1 MKFNISSSVNEYKPQ
16 KKVGK
21 KLLKKPT
28 KMNYQ
33 NNDPDY
39 IQKENEGFLEFAKR
53 LETLWDMEKEITIEI
68 FFKVFIEG
76 IRDTEVKIN
85 TKRWFEE
92 VGNTEIFKNFVKEKG
107 YLYTKIVIDVVEKF
121 QKEKDE
127 KTERVN
133 LIVKI
138 DELLKDEYNDDVVE
152 QIQKEK
158 DKKTETVQYSTV
170 KKVIAKIDEVL
181 KQAEEDMANTP
192 INNYIENVAEK
203 IQKEKDKKPE
213 TVKNLIAKI
222 DESLKQA
229 EEDMANTPI
238 NNYIEIED
246 ESDFDEDDEIVL
258 FETET
263 DGETEQE

>member
-1 MKFNISSSVNEYKPQ
+1 
-16 KKVGK
+16 
-21 KLLKKPT
+21 
-28 KMNYQ
+28 MNYQ

-53 LETLWDMEKEITIEI
+53 LETLWDKEKEITIEI

-158 DKKTETVQYSTV
+158 DKK
-170 KKVIAKIDEVL
+170 
-181 KQAEEDMANTP
+181 
-192 INNYIENVAEK
+192 
-203 IQKEKDKKPE
+203 PE

-246 ESDFDEDDEIVL
+246 ESDFDEDGEIVL
-258 FETET
+258 YETET

>member
-1 MKFNISSSVNEYKPQ
+1 
-16 KKVGK
+16 
-21 KLLKKPT
+21 
-28 KMNYQ
+28 MNYQ

-158 DKKTETVQYSTV
+158 DKK
-170 KKVIAKIDEVL
+170 
-181 KQAEEDMANTP
+181 
-192 INNYIENVAEK
+192 
-203 IQKEKDKKPE
+203 PE

-246 ESDFDEDDEIVL
+246 ESDRSKW
-258 FETET
+258 TSCCK
-263 DGETEQE
+263 

>member
-1 MKFNISSSVNEYKPQ
+1 
-16 KKVGK
+16 
-21 KLLKKPT
+21 
-28 KMNYQ
+28 MNYQ

-133 LIVKI
+133 LIAYIHESNKN
-138 DELLKDEYNDDVVE
+138 L
-152 QIQKEK
+152 
-158 DKKTETVQYSTV
+158 
-170 KKVIAKIDEVL
+170 IAKIDEVL

-222 DESLKQA
+222 NEALKQA

-246 ESDFDEDDEIVL
+246 ESDRSKW
-258 FETET
+258 TSCCK
-263 DGETEQE
+263 